1 MFFNFDLAETH
12 LLTFVQ
18 VSQLFIAKLLVD
30 LWDYSLAQNE
40 TSAGL
45 IRKTEGPRMAVA
57 YVLRVAV
64 VCIVLGKI
72 FIPLAEK
79 AGTLYTRNATLTIP
93 YKEMMA
99 YIRQNTERDA
109 VFSGWDWSMPWYVD
123 LDEKGDHLIKD
134 RATYPMEQRDAVTE
148 YFIVS
153 PEWPLVKVTD
163 EWPSV
168 AGDSAGKAN
177 EMRKKF
183 LEDTVHFH

>member
-1 MFFNFDLAETH
+1 
-12 LLTFVQ
+12 
-18 VSQLFIAKLLVD
+18 
-30 LWDYSLAQNE
+30 
-40 TSAGL
+40 
-45 IRKTEGPRMAVA
+45 
-57 YVLRVAV
+57 
-64 VCIVLGKI
+64 
-72 FIPLAEK
+72 
-79 AGTLYTRNATLTIP
+79 
-93 YKEMMA
+93 
-99 YIRQNTERDA
+99 
-109 VFSGWDWSMPWYVD
+109 MPWYVD

-183 LEDTVHFH
+183 LEEQCTFIKAFGGNKHKWLLYRVNNEPLGQLPKKQSVSEVS